1 MICESRFWRPDYYI
15 TFVWVCQG
23 VFEKFF
29 KKIFEAFRLALAKCP
44 TIISHS
50 LDFVKRFLESFFQT
64 FSWFFVRA
72 SLSQNSRIIISHPL
86 AFVKRFLKSFSNFFV
101 IFRGFQLISLKAFL
115 VDSSHIIALLF
126 PFVKG
131 VFQYFSALEG
141 LAVCHNFV
149 VAVLGISHT

>member
-23 VFEKFF
+23 VFEKFL
-29 KKIFEAFRLALAKCP
+29 KIFEAFRLTLAKCP

-50 LDFVKRFLESFFQT
+50 LDFVKRFLESF
-64 FSWFFVRA
+64 SNFFVIFVRV

-86 AFVKRFLKSFSNFFV
+86 AFVKRFSKSFLNFFV

-115 VDSSHIIALLF
+115 VDSPHIIALLF

-131 VFQYFSALEG
+131 VFQYFSTLEG

-149 VAVLGISHT
+149 VAVLGTLHT